1 MKKILALSTIFIL
14 PYFALSGEQ
23 YVSLQAGA
31 DYPYRTDDS
40 EHGQK
45 VGYRLGGSYGYVF
58 GNSIRG
64 ELELC
69 YRDSSKRTSYVYS
82 EGGDDQKTHISNHS
96 MSYMANVC
104 YDIGQL
110 STFSMTPYVGAG
122 IGICSNTYDMRTK
135 KGDVT
140 INKDSGKDDR
150 FAWQIIAGAKYR
162 VAEKTDVAIE
172 YKYFVG
178 AYHAKN
184 HSISAALVR
193 SF

>member
-1 MKKILALSTIFIL
+1 MRKFLALVAFL
-14 PYFALSGEQ
+14 FVPALSFCGQ
-23 YVSLQAGA
+23 YVSLAVGP
-31 DYPYRTDDS
+31 DYAYRTDDS

-45 VGYRLGGSYGYVF
+45 VGYKVGGSYGYLF

-69 YRDSSKRTSYVYS
+69 YRDSSKRTKYEYS
-82 EGGDDQKTHISNHS
+82 EGGDDQKTHISSHS
-96 MSYMANVC
+96 MSYLANVL
-104 YDIGQL
+104 YDVGEL
-110 STFSMTPYVGAG
+110 STYGLVPYVGG
-122 IGICSNTYDMRTK
+122 GVGMCSNTYSLRTK

-140 INKDSGKDDR
+140 VNKDSGKDDR
-150 FAWQIIAGAKYR
+150 FAWQIIAGAKYP
-162 VAEKTDVAIE
+162 VAEKTEVAVE

-184 HSISAALVR
+184 HSVSAALVR